1 MIRPLRSLRRRTLL
15 LASGTAVLLAV
26 GGGATAA
33 VAATGDSTPAPTSTA
48 AACAV
53 HLRAELH
60 GAMPAALKADL
71 KTLRSEPKGAKRAA
85 ERKVIRQKALSGAY
99 GVRAEQVAHIA
110 GGHHEAGTA
119 FRASL
124 PAALKAD
131 LTTLHA
137 MAPKSADRKAERAKI
152 EQKALSGGYGT
163 AVENRAKAV
172 QARFQARC
180 EATPSK

>member
-1 MIRPLRSLRRRTLL
+1 MIRPLATARRRALVI
-15 LASGTAVLLAV
+15 ASGTAVLLAV

-33 VAATGDSTPAPTSTA
+33 VAATGTPTASTTP

-53 HLRAELH
+53 HLRAELR
-60 GAMPAALKADL
+60 GAMPTALKADL
-71 KTLRSEPKGAKRAA
+71 KTLRSEKTKAAKVA

-99 GVRAEQVAHIA
+99 GTRAEQVAKIA
-110 GGHHEAGTA
+110 GGHHTAAKA

-131 LTTLHA
+131 LKALHA
-137 MAPKSADRKAERAKI
+137 LPKKSTERAAERTKI

-163 AVENRAKAV
+163 AVQTRAKAV

-180 EATPSK
+180 EASTAK

>member
-1 MIRPLRSLRRRTLL
+1 MIRPLRTARRRALVI
-15 LASGTAVLLAV
+15 ASGTAVLLAV

-33 VAATGDSTPAPTSTA
+33 VASTGTPTASTTP

-60 GAMPAALKADL
+60 GAMPKALKADL
-71 KTLRSEPKGAKRAA
+71 KTLRSEPKGAKRQA
-85 ERKVIRQKALSGAY
+85 ERKVIREKALSGAY
-99 GVRAEQVAHIA
+99 GARAEKIAHIA
-110 GGHHEAGTA
+110 GGHHTAGTA

-131 LTTLHA
+131 LKTLRG
-137 MAPKSADRKAERAKI
+137 MTPKSSERKAERAKI

-163 AVENRAKAV
+163 AVQTRAKAV

-180 EATPSK
+180 EAKTTK